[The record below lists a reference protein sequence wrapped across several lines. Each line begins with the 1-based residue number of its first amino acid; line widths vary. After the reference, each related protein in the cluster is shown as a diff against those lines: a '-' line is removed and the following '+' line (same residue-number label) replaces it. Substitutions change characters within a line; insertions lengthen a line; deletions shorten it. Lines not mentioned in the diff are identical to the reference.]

1 MRGNTLRI
9 GIVAPASRI
18 DHALAAKVNDLAAA
32 QYGNRVELVFHP
44 QCYLMSGH
52 FAGDDAAR
60 AAAFVEVANDPAFDV
75 LWVARG
81 GYGSCRLLDLVVP
94 DLSDAA
100 FRKTYVGYSDAG
112 SLLAPLYTKGA
123 RVMHG
128 PMPADIKRKGGE
140 AAVLRALSYIVDR
153 APEALEPAARASAAP
168 VAAFNMVILSKLL
181 GTPYEPDL
189 SGHLLL
195 LEEVSEAMYRIDR
208 TLFHITSNPRIR
220 KVAGIRLGRCSDIT
234 PNDPDF
240 GEDEVAVVQRWC
252 KRSGIPYLGR
262 ADIGHD
268 ADNKVVPFG
277 APRTA

>member
-1 MRGNTLRI
+1 MRGKTLRI

-18 DHALAAKVNDLAAA
+18 DHALADKVNALAAA

-44 QCYLMSGH
+44 QCYLTSGH

-81 GYGSCRLLDLVVP
+81 GYGSCRLLELVLP
-94 DLSDAA
+94 KLTKAA
-100 FRKTYVGYSDAG
+100 YDKMYVGYSDVG
-112 SLLAPLYTKGA
+112 SLLAPLYAKGT
-123 RVMHG
+123 RVVHA
-128 PMPADIKRKGGE
+128 PMPADIKRTGGDV
-140 AAVLRALSYIVDR
+140 AVKRALRFIVERD
-153 APEALEPAARASAAP
+153 AETLEPSLRVSAAP
-168 VAAFNMVILSKLL
+168 AAAFNMVILSKML

-189 SGHLLL
+189 SGHVLM

-208 TLFHITSNPRIR
+208 TLFHITSHPRIR

-240 GEDEVAVVQRWC
+240 GEDEVAVMERWC

-268 ADNKVVPFG
+268 IDNKVVPFG
-277 APRTA
+277 APTVV